1 MGYGFSAFR
10 LFRLHNEFR
19 LRLVAMRI
27 LRAGGFS
34 TNSRRQRAM
43 QRQLGP
49 TAQTFL
55 ASVRNRMAMD
65 REYDPRPV

>member
-43 QRQLGP
+43 QRQLRSDC
-49 TAQTFL
+49 TNLF
-55 ASVRNRMAMD
+55 SVCSKQD
-65 REYDPRPV
+65 GHGS